1 MKRGRKRTTFLA
13 MVRYVVW
20 LSLHDLVMWT
30 TMAVASVRLS
40 LNSEPPITATAM
52 VNAFAEKESSIHEDD
67 DDTALPLVL
76 SVVPLKLKFTLLRGA
91 LHPPLPDRHT
101 ISNLPLPENRE
112 NVKRGRG

>member
-20 LSLHDLVMWT
+20 LSLHNLVMWT

-52 VNAFAEKESSIHEDD
+52 VNAFAEKEKSIHE
-67 DDTALPLVL
+67 TATP
-76 SVVPLKLKFTLLRGA
+76 TLLSPSYS
-91 LHPPLPDRHT
+91 LWCY
-101 ISNLPLPENRE
+101 
-112 NVKRGRG
+112 